1 MARDKDDTG
10 RTRSSKAVP
19 STRQKG
25 KRRGPGDG
33 ATGVADLQPRLTPRG
48 LHLQDLANTLDEC
61 RRQLKSARQEIEMLG
76 DRNSLLQQ
84 ELLAL
89 AQKEAQ
95 ARHLA
100 YHDALTG
107 LPNRSLLQ
115 DRFQQAL
122 SQAERHHRPLAL
134 LLLDLD
140 EFKCVN
146 DRLGHS
152 SGDLLLQAVAE
163 RLGAVVRAADTACRY
178 GGDEFAILLPELDHP
193 GMVSAVTAKIR
204 LRLGEPYIIDGYRI
218 HMTVSVGTAVYP
230 ADGQTCDELMNR
242 ADVAMYLAKGA
253 GHDVSIIALPDT
265 PHLREPMPTP
275 YAPKDMGPMPNRRSA
290 IANKP
295 TQGQSVQG
303 QSVRFD
309 GGAPPPWSAARRH
322 FRSS

>member
-1 MARDKDDTG
+1 MTHDKDTG
-10 RTRSSKAVP
+10 STRSSKAVP
-19 STRQKG
+19 STRQTG
-25 KRRGPGDG
+25 KRRGPGDT
-33 ATGVADLQPRLTPRG
+33 ATGVTDLRTRLTPRG
-48 LHLQDLANTLDEC
+48 LRLQDLANTLDEC
-61 RRQLKSARQEIEMLG
+61 RRQLKSARYEIEMLG

-115 DRFQQAL
+115 DRFRQAL
-122 SQAERHHRPLAL
+122 SQAKRHHRPLAL

-163 RLGAVVRAADTACRY
+163 RLGTVVRAADTACRY
-178 GGDEFAILLPELDHP
+178 GGDEFAILLSELDHP

-230 ADGQTCDELMNR
+230 ADGQTCDELMKR

-253 GHDVSIIALPDT
+253 GHHVSIIALPDT
-265 PHLREPMPTP
+265 PHLREQMPTP
-275 YAPKDMGPMPNRRSA
+275 YAPKDAGPMPNGRFA
-290 IANKP
+290 TAHEP
-295 TQGQSVQG
+295 THG

-309 GGAPPPWSAARRH
+309 DGAPPPWSAARRP
-322 FRSS
+322 FRFG

>member
-1 MARDKDDTG
+1 MARDKDTG

-19 STRQKG
+19 RTRQEG
-25 KRRGPGDG
+25 KRRGSGDA
-33 ATGVADLQPRLTPRG
+33 ATSVTDSQPRLTPRG
-48 LHLQDLANTLDEC
+48 SRLQNLANTLDEC

-242 ADVAMYLAKGA
+242 ADVAMYLAKGM
-253 GHDVSIIALPDT
+253 GQDVSIIALPDT
-265 PHLREPMPTP
+265 PHLREQMPAP
-275 YAPKDMGPMPNRRSA
+275 YAPKDAGPMPNRRFA
-290 IANKP
+290 IADEL
-295 TQGQSVQG
+295 THG

-309 GGAPPPWSAARRH
+309 GGAPPPWSAARRL

>member
-1 MARDKDDTG
+1 MARDKDTSN
-10 RTRSSKAVP
+10 TRSSQAVP
-19 STRQKG
+19 GTRQKG
-25 KRRGPGDG
+25 KRRGPGDA
-33 ATGVADLQPRLTPRG
+33 ATGVTGSQPQLTPRG
-48 LHLQDLANTLDEC
+48 SRLQDVASTLDEC
-61 RRQLKSARQEIEMLG
+61 RRQLQSARQEIEMLG
-76 DRNSLLQQ
+76 NRNSLLQQ

-163 RLGAVVRAADTACRY
+163 RLGAVVRAADTACRH

-193 GMVSAVTAKIR
+193 GMVSAVAAKIR
-204 LRLGEPYIIDGYRI
+204 LRLSEPYIIDGYRI

-242 ADVAMYLAKGA
+242 ADVAMYLAKGT
-253 GHDVSIIALPDT
+253 GQDVSIIALPDT
-265 PHLREPMPTP
+265 PHLREQMPTP
-275 YAPKDMGPMPNRRSA
+275 YAPNDAGPMPNRRFD
-290 IANKP
+290 IADELAP
-295 TQGQSVQG
+295 G

-309 GGAPPPWSAARRH
+309 GGAPPPWSAARRL